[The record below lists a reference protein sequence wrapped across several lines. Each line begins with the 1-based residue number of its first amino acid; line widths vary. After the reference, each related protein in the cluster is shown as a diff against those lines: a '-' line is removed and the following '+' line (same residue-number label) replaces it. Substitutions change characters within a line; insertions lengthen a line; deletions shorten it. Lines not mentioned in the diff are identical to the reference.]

1 MTARSWTY
9 TALTGHGIRTA
20 STRLVLGALL
30 IAIVVTA
37 ALGMMLTVPDLGRGT
52 AAVLSTL
59 EFALFVLFAAEYA
72 ARIWTAPEAA
82 PEKAPEAA
90 RLAYL
95 ASTIGILDLIAPA
108 IYWLDIAFGWGE
120 AARAVTALLPLL
132 KLARF
137 LPGLGMVARVFQ
149 NERRALGA
157 AFGTLIVLVVLAA
170 GIMYLIEHD
179 AQPKA
184 FGSIP
189 DSLWW
194 AIVTMATVG
203 YGDVVPVT
211 ALGKLFGSSVM
222 LVGIAMV
229 AVPAGIMATGFIEEL
244 RKQQF
249 IVTWQ
254 AVATLPLFATMDA
267 GQIAA
272 VARLLRPQIVPPNS
286 VIVRRGETADAMY
299 FILEGEVEVDV
310 PPTPVRLGSGQY
322 FGEIALIRD
331 TRRTATVMSVGS
343 CQLLALDVRDF
354 RRMLDDHP
362 SLREELARVAEER
375 HAQRSETPPG
385 STTP

>member
-1 MTARSWTY
+1 MTFRARTY
-9 TALTGHGIRTA
+9 AALTGLGPQTA
-20 STRLVLGALL
+20 VTRGVLAALL
-30 IAIVVTA
+30 LAIVASA
-37 ALGMMLTVPDLGRGT
+37 ALGMALTVPYL
-52 AAVLSTL
+52 AARVAVMLL
-59 EFALFVLFAAEYA
+59 AAEAVLFVLFSLEYA
-72 ARIWTAPEAA
+72 ARLWAAPEADPVAA
-82 PEKAPEAA
+82 PATA
-90 RLAYL
+90 RLAYARSAL
-95 ASTIGILDLIAPA
+95 GVLDLVVVAL
-108 IYWLDIAFGWGE
+108 YWLDVVFDWGE
-120 AARAVTALLPLL
+120 ATEAVIVLLPLL
-132 KLARF
+132 KMARF
-137 LPGLGMVARVFQ
+137 LPGLGLVARVFK

-170 GIMYLIEHD
+170 GAMYRIEHA
-179 AQPKA
+179 AQPAA

-189 DSLWW
+189 QSLWW

-211 ALGKLFGSSVM
+211 TLGKLFGSGVM
-222 LVGIAMV
+222 LVGIAIV

-254 AVATLPLFATMDA
+254 AVATLPLFASMDA

-310 PPTPVRLGSGQY
+310 PPTQVRLKAGQF

-331 TRRTATVMSVGS
+331 TRRTATVMSTDS

-354 RRMLDDHP
+354 RRLLDDHP
-362 SLREELARVAEER
+362 SLREELARVADER
-375 HAQRSETPPG
+375 DAQRAVPTLNPSP
-385 STTP
+385 S

>member
-1 MTARSWTY
+1 MTPQAWTHA
-9 TALTGHGIRTA
+9 ALTGDGEPPLSA
-20 STRLVLGALL
+20 QLVLAFVLMS
-30 IAIVVTA
+30 IVVV
-37 ALGMMLTVPDLGRGT
+37 ALDGMAVTVPGLDPAVR
-52 AAVLSTL
+52 AVLPRL
-59 EFALFVLFAAEYA
+59 ESAVFAIFTVEYA
-72 ARIWTAPEAA
+72 ARLWSAPEMWPDIA
-82 PEKAPEAA
+82 PSAA
-90 RLAYL
+90 RFAYVRSPLGVTDLAV
-95 ASTIGILDLIAPA
+95 AAAFWLDLA
-108 IYWLDIAFGWGE
+108 LGWGE
-120 AARAVTALLPLL
+120 SARAAIALLPLL

-137 LPGLGMVARVFQ
+137 LPGLGLVARVFR

-170 GIMYLIEHD
+170 GAMYLIEHD
-179 AQPKA
+179 AQPQA

-189 DSLWW
+189 QALWW

-211 ALGKLFGSSVM
+211 VFGKLFGSAVM

-244 RKQQF
+244 RKRQF

-254 AVATLPLFATMDA
+254 AVATLPLFASLDA

-272 VARLLRPQIVPPNS
+272 VARLLRPQIVPANS
-286 VIVRRGETADAMY
+286 VIVRRGEAADAMY
-299 FILEGEVEVDV
+299 FILDGQVEVEVL
-310 PPTPVRLGSGQY
+310 PKPVRLGAGQY

-331 TRRTATVMSVGS
+331 THRTATVMSVDS

-362 SLREELARVAEER
+362 SLREELARVADQR
-375 HAQRSETPPG
+375 AAQRPEPFSPTE
-385 STTP
+385 